1 METIYLNQDSLAYWQ
16 GKAKR
21 SVAAL
26 GFFDGIHK
34 GHQEVIRTASQIA
47 KRKNLS
53 LSVMSFFPHP
63 KEVISNG
70 KKQVNY
76 LMPLSEKEERLRA
89 LGVDT
94 FYIVEFTK
102 EFASLLPAQFVAQ
115 YLLDLG
121 IVHAVAGFD
130 FSYGYKGTGHMGR
143 LQKDSFGL
151 IDVTK
156 VKKLEFHGV
165 KISST
170 LIRENLMKGYVE
182 ELPSLLGRPYEVE
195 SVWDGNALEMLP
207 YYTLPAPGCYEVI
220 LKNKTE
226 SIQTKM
232 IVSETVDG
240 LSLTCLSEISN
251 LMTGRLS
258 IVWLQRMIGENHLSL
273 SEKIS
278 LSSL

>member
-34 GHQEVIRTASQIA
+34 GHQEVIRTASQMA
-47 KRKNLS
+47 KRKNL
-53 LSVMSFFPHP
+53 LLAVMSFFPHP

-102 EFASLLPAQFVAQ
+102 EFASLLPAKFIAQ
-115 YLLDLG
+115 YLLNLG

-130 FSYGYKGTGHMGR
+130 FSYGYKGTGNMDR
-143 LQKDSFGL
+143 LQKDSIGF

-156 VKKLEFHGV
+156 VEKLEFHGE

-170 LIRENLMKGYVE
+170 CIREKLMNGYVE
-182 ELPSLLGRPYEVE
+182 ELPSLLGRHYEVE
-195 SVWDGNALEMLP
+195 CVWDGNALEMLP
-207 YYTLPAPGCYEVI
+207 NYTLPAPGCYRVT
-220 LKNKTE
+220 LKKQME
-226 SIQTKM
+226 SIQTKI

-240 LSLTCLSEISN
+240 LSLSCLSEIPTFMKGS
-251 LMTGRLS
+251 LS
-258 IVWLQRMIGENHLSL
+258 IVWLQRMIEEDHYRL
-273 SEKIS
+273 SERIS
-278 LSSL
+278 LPYF

>member
-21 SVAAL
+21 SVVAL
-26 GFFDGIHK
+26 GCFDGIHK
-34 GHQEVIRTASQIA
+34 GHQEVIRTASQMS

-76 LMPLSEKEERLRA
+76 LMPLFEKEERLRV

-102 EFASLLPAQFVAQ
+102 EFASLLPAQFIAQ
-115 YLLDLG
+115 YLLNLG

-130 FSYGYKGTGHMGR
+130 FAYGYNGTGHMDR

-156 VKKLEFHGV
+156 VEKLEFHGE

-170 LIRENLMKGYVE
+170 CIREKLMRGCVE

-195 SVWDGNALEMLP
+195 CVWDGNALDILP
-207 YYTLPAPGCYEVI
+207 YYTLPTPGCYRVT
-220 LKNKTE
+220 LKNQME
-226 SIQTKM
+226 SIQTKI

-240 LSLTCLSEISN
+240 LSLTCLSEIPTF
-251 LMTGRLS
+251 MTGRLS
-258 IVWLQRMIGENHLSL
+258 IVWLQRMMEEDHYRL
-273 SEKIS
+273 SERIS
-278 LSSL
+278 LPYF